1 MSDVSGLDRLRVSRY
16 LGLSGAVV
24 LAVAAYLGG
33 ALPDSDLRSNIA
45 RMLDRPTGPLCLAA
59 WLAGT
64 ALMVAAWLLAGRA
77 GRPTT
82 RWVLT
87 TAALWALPL
96 ALAPPLGSRDVYA
109 YACQGAVY
117 LGGLNPYQVGPSAL
131 PCPWLDTM
139 SYVWRDTPTPYG
151 PASLAISGAAVRVLG
166 DHLWAVISLLRIVSV
181 AGVCLTALFLIRLA
195 RACGVDEGRAA
206 WLALASPL
214 VGVNLISGAHNDGL
228 MVGFC
233 LAGLLFAV
241 RRRPVAAGAWLGLA
255 LAVKAT
261 AGIALPFAVLAVV
274 RPDRSLRRLVAGGAR
289 VALGCTATYGVI
301 ALATG
306 LGFGWI
312 GALKYSGRTVQWTS
326 VPTAVGMAI
335 SYVVRFLGLADPHL
349 AVVNVARTVGMAALA
364 VVLVVIW
371 WRARGR
377 DARQTVS
384 YAGLALLAATALG
397 PVFHPWYWL
406 LPIAVLAAAGFEARW
421 AVVTTAALA
430 FLVLPDGYGIARPT
444 GVPGSL
450 AVTAVL
456 IVLLVRSAQRYL
468 RPALPV
474 PAAAPLPD
482 GSPVS
487 GAPIEPKPPHS
498 ELKPLDRL

>member
-1 MSDVSGLDRLRVSRY
+1 MGDMSGLDRLRVSRY
-16 LGLSGAVV
+16 LGLFGAVV

-33 ALPDSDLRSNIA
+33 ALPGSDLRSNVA
-45 RMLDRPTGPLCLAA
+45 RIVASPTGPLCLTA
-59 WLAGT
+59 WLVGT
-64 ALMVAAWLLAGRA
+64 ALMVAAWLLARRA
-77 GRPTT
+77 GPITV

-117 LGGLNPYQVGPSAL
+117 LGGLDPYRAGAATL

-139 SYVWRDTPTPYG
+139 SYVWRKTPAPYG
-151 PASLAISGAAVRVLG
+151 PAYLAITGAAVRVAAG
-166 DHLWAVISLLRIVSV
+166 HLWVVVTLLRLVAV
-181 AGVCLTALFLIRLA
+181 AGVCLTAVSLHRLA

-214 VGVNLISGAHNDGL
+214 VGVNLISGAHNDAL
-228 MVGFC
+228 MVALC
-233 LAGLLFAV
+233 VAGLLFAV
-241 RRRPVAAGAWLGLA
+241 RRRPALSGACLGLA

-274 RPDRSLRRLVAGGAR
+274 RPDRSIRRLAAATAWV
-289 VALGCTATYGVI
+289 VLGCAVTYGAI

-312 GALKYSGRTVQWTS
+312 AGLKHSGDTVQWTS
-326 VPTAVGMAI
+326 LPTGVGMAI
-335 SYVVRFLGLADPHL
+335 GYLGKIFGAAHLGHHAVNAARSAGMVV
-349 AVVNVARTVGMAALA
+349 LA
-364 VVLVVIW
+364 VVLIVLW

-377 DARQTVS
+377 DARQTVA
-384 YAGLALLAATALG
+384 YAGLALCAATALS

-406 LPIAVLAAAGFEARW
+406 LPITVLAAAGFEARW
-421 AVVTTAALA
+421 PVVVTAAVA
-430 FLVLPDGYGIARPT
+430 FLVLPDGYSFARPT

-450 AVTAVL
+450 AVLVAL
-456 IVLLVRSAQRYL
+456 IATVVWFAWRYL
-468 RPALPV
+468 PRLHDPRRHGPRQQPV
-474 PAAAPLPD
+474 PSGPP
-482 GSPVS
+482 SP
-487 GAPIEPKPPHS
+487 EP
-498 ELKPLDRL
+498 ELTRSDLEPLDRL